1 MRDAGAIQPL
11 IDKLNQM
18 REEWKGTSESSP
30 LQRAE
35 VSAAKLPTVEDKKR
49 RNRKLPRGI
58 FRRDGWYWVRYT
70 DQFGRLHREKA
81 NLYLDGA
88 KNVLAKRRTE
98 IREGKFFPD
107 KIRRRYVLFGEIA
120 KDYLARV
127 RAKRDWKHDEAR
139 LSILLEILK
148 DQPIEEMTAGSLETV
163 LADLAEER
171 GMMPS
176 THNRYR
182 ALLSGVFRHAIRS
195 GKAKA
200 NPVKDTPHRRE
211 SNQRVRYLT
220 EAEEVKLLV
229 VIRDRC
235 PEREPELLAA
245 LHSGMRRS
253 EQFRTAQVPDGG
265 LKWDFID
272 FRAGVIRL
280 PRSKS
285 GKSREIPMNSVLQR
299 VLRSIPRT
307 TTSPYVFE
315 GTDPA
320 KWLRRVCQFAGV
332 RNLHW
337 HDMRHTFAS
346 RLVMA
351 GVPIRHVA
359 ELMGH
364 SEIQT
369 TMRYAHLAPGHL
381 ADAVERLTAIQ
392 TDTATDTDARR
403 DSLYIA

>member
-1 MRDAGAIQPL
+1 MQPVVDELNGAGEEAKKRLNEAASSRDAEAPVVTASKP
-11 IDKLNQM
+11 DAN
-18 REEWKGTSESSP
+18 
-30 LQRAE
+30 
-35 VSAAKLPTVEDKKR
+35 KR

-58 FRRDGWYWVRYT
+58 FRRGGWFWIRYT

-81 NLYLDGA
+81 SPFLDGA
-88 KNVLAKRRTE
+88 KDALAKRRSE

-107 KIRRRYVLFGEIA
+107 KIRQRRVLFGEIA
-120 KDYLARV
+120 RDYLVRV

-139 LSILLEILK
+139 LSVLLEDLK
-148 DQPIEEMTAGSLETV
+148 DQPIEELTAGRLEMV
-163 LADLAEER
+163 LSELAAKR

-182 ALLSGVFRHAIRS
+182 ALLSGVFRHAVRI
-195 GKAKA
+195 GNAKS
-200 NPVKDTPHRRE
+200 NPVRDTPHRRE
-211 SNQRVRYLT
+211 NNQRVRYLT
-220 EAEEVKLLV
+220 EIEEAKVLA
-229 VIRDRC
+229 VIRERC
-235 PEREPELLAA
+235 GEREPELLTA

-272 FRAGVIRL
+272 FQAGVICL

-320 KWLRRVCQFAGV
+320 KWLQRVCQTAGV
-332 RNLHW
+332 RNFRW
-337 HDMRHTFAS
+337 HDTRHTFAS

-369 TMRYAHLAPGHL
+369 TMRYAHLAPGQL
-381 ADAVERLTAIQ
+381 ADAVERLTTVQ
-392 TDTATDTDARR
+392 TDTATDTVQLPVSTCVA
-403 DSLYIA
+403 